1 MFFFAKF
8 FTEKFKMSGSNPYDP
23 QSYLQ
28 TPPSDVDENE
38 DGPVELEARES
49 FEEEDVEEDFVHDD
63 DVEDEVGAHAY
74 DVVEEELSA
83 SPIPSP
89 LLRTPSFRPTTP
101 VAPPAPRR
109 RVAEKRPRRDLFP
122 NDEEEYPDLSAYF
135 ALFAHFSEEEQVKLC
150 RAYANM
156 LAAKN
161 PKNRLRYSKN
171 SGVKWAKKRV

>member
-1 MFFFAKF
+1 
-8 FTEKFKMSGSNPYDP
+8 MSGSNPYDP

-28 TPPSDVDENE
+28 TPPSDAEDEY
-38 DGPVELEARES
+38 DGPVDLEAREAY
-49 FEEEDVEEDFVHDD
+49 EEDDVEEDLVHDD
-63 DVEDEVGAHAY
+63 DVEDEVGHHVY
-74 DVVEEELSA
+74 DVAEDELSA

-89 LLRTPSFRPTTP
+89 LLRTPSFRPGSTP

-109 RVAEKRPRRDLFP
+109 RAAEKRPRRDLFP
-122 NDEEEYPDLSAYF
+122 NDEEEFPDLGAYF

-161 PKNRLRYSKN
+161 PKNRLRYSKS
-171 SGVKWAKKRV
+171 SGPKWAKRG